1 MANKVRAMDAITL
14 RACAPLAM
22 ATWLL
27 YKAFRHRRAV
37 PPPPAAKRRE
47 RLVTRAADG

>member
-1 MANKVRAMDAITL
+1 MEDMTL

-37 PPPPAAKRRE
+37 PPPSPRQATGAPGEPRR
-47 RLVTRAADG
+47 